1 MSQGNLAGRKVL
13 VVEDNYL
20 QAKTIAEAL
29 ADHGAEVLGPFPA
42 PEECLPYCM
51 RDQIDAAVLDVKVGE
66 ADPFPVA
73 DRLVREDI
81 PFIYPHRIRPE
92 HYPSSLQGRAALLEA
107 VRRAGCARS
116 RGARNGTSAKDESPR
131 LKRVAIFQI
140 RLSRFR
146 SLFLRMSLSQNRG
159 TFLRDML

>member
-1 MSQGNLAGRKVL
+1 MSQGNLTGRKVL

-42 PEECLPYCM
+42 PEECLPYCV

-66 ADPFPVA
+66 ADSFPVA

-81 PFIYPHRIRPE
+81 PFIFLTGYDRNIIPRRFKGVPHYLKPFVGQDA
-92 HYPSSLQGRAALLEA
+92 PAAVALVMAL
-107 VRRAGCARS
+107 RRR
-116 RGARNGTSAKDESPR
+116 T
-131 LKRVAIFQI
+131 RVP
-140 RLSRFR
+140 
-146 SLFLRMSLSQNRG
+146 
-159 TFLRDML
+159 D